1 MYGFIDKSV
10 FEVMLNTCKNTEI
23 PPKPSRN
30 AVITRLIERFLL
42 LIDEIVWIP
51 FVISNN
57 PVNIPDIKF
66 WSMCKILK
74 IGVMLVHNI
83 FNIPLALSMEMML
96 ENITTKPPINKIV
109 EMLFVILS
117 ASISPKLAKLALLL
131 LDK

>member
-1 MYGFIDKSV
+1 
-10 FEVMLNTCKNTEI
+10 MLNTCKNTEI

-66 WSMCKILK
+66 GSMCKILK

-83 FNIPLALSMEMML
+83 FNIPLALSMEMIL

-117 ASISPKLAKLALLL
+117 ARISPKLAKLALLL